1 MSTCGQYVT
10 HRKVDMYRLLDIG
23 IAGTNRANV
32 TAGPGVDPGFG
43 RLTGDLGLQ
52 LAAFWIS
59 QVHLMHGE

>member
-10 HRKVDMYRLLDIG
+10 HLKVDMYRLLGIG

-43 RLTGDLGLQ
+43 L
-52 LAAFWIS
+52 
-59 QVHLMHGE
+59 